1 MDRPS
6 RLITPAADHLGVTR
20 RYSINCIGNK
30 TNRIF
35 KVMAITSSAFTLYNP
50 LIGASLII
58 AVVAVAIAIQLKSDN
73 WFSADDFDRMQNVGG
88 IYMSLVGTLYS
99 VILGMI
105 MVDASGNFSDAKKY
119 VEEESKAMLSMYFA
133 AQQMPQENIIAI
145 RSSIRNYVEYMLS
158 TELQDMHDVESF
170 KKSKALYNKVWDS
183 VRAIEPVTE
192 NQKTIYAILMD
203 DLRNGQDNR
212 RSRIAFS
219 NFVISWIEWVC
230 LISGGII
237 NIAFSF
243 FFNIRNKRTH
253 ALMTGMVTFMVSINL
268 YAIYMLSNPYS
279 GYLEIPKD
287 GFTFVSEA
295 IKADTSK

>member
-1 MDRPS
+1 
-6 RLITPAADHLGVTR
+6 
-20 RYSINCIGNK
+20 
-30 TNRIF
+30 
-35 KVMAITSSAFTLYNP
+35 MAITSSAFTLYNP
-50 LIGASLII
+50 LIGALLII

-145 RSSIRNYVEYMLS
+145 RSSIKNYVEYMLS

-170 KKSKALYNKVWDS
+170 KNSKALYNKVWDS

-192 NQKTIYAILMD
+192 NQKTIYEILMD

-243 FFNIRNKRTH
+243 FFNIGNKRAHT
-253 ALMTGMVTFMVSINL
+253 LMTGMVTFMVSINL

-295 IKADTSK
+295 IKANSAK